1 MTVRTAELVMAIL
14 MALLSVAL
22 MIKSAELNIGWIVG
36 SGPGAGAWPF
46 WLATGMLMCCL
57 AIVYRWYRRST
68 PESRSDE
75 IFLGVHARKVVG
87 SVLVGLIG
95 LLIGTHIIGIYF
107 SIMLF
112 MFYFV
117 RILGRH
123 GWATTIGLMIG
134 TPVAMF
140 MFFEWALKITLPQ
153 GYSEPLFYPIYDLM
167 Y

>member
-1 MTVRTAELVMAIL
+1 MTVRTAELAMAIL
-14 MALLSVAL
+14 LALLSVGL
-22 MIKSAELNIGWIVG
+22 MIKSAELNIGWVKG
-36 SGPGAGAWPF
+36 AGPGAGAWPF
-46 WLATGMLMCCL
+46 WLSAGMLLSCL
-57 AIVYRWYRRST
+57 AIIVRWYRGKT

-75 IFLGVHARKVVG
+75 IFLSAHARKIVG
-87 SVLVGLIG
+87 SVLAGLIG
-95 LLIGTHIIGIYF
+95 LLVGTHIIGIYF

-123 GWATTIGLMIG
+123 GWVTTLSLMIG